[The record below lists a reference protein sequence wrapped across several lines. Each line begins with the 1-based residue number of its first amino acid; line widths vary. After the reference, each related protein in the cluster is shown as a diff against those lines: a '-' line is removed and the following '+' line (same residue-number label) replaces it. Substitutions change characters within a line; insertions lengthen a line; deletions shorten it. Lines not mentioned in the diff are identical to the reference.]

1 MAPTPHKTGRRL
13 PTVLRAG
20 GVALAV
26 LATGLLALWLWAA
39 SPSSLGQTLRWV
51 GSWMERPEALVVEQ
65 AEGSLLAGGRIA
77 RLRWESDGLAVD
89 LHGLDL
95 GWTPRLWWDLLVR
108 RELHLAHLRA
118 TQVLISDQRPATTE
132 VPPAPTALTLPWLRE
147 VDLPFAIDGITWEGA
162 SGITP
167 GTLQGR
173 YAYGTDDTTP
183 DAGPQ
188 HRLTIDALSWAQGL
202 YRLDARLQALA
213 PIRLSATLD
222 GRLPATVPGGR
233 ALELRAQ
240 ARVDGELAGAAPEV
254 TVTARI
260 ATDPAASL
268 HGAAPAQAPAL
279 DAEATLRPWTSQPV
293 HEARVAVR
301 HIDLAGLW
309 PGAPATA
316 LSGHGTVRPTPGSD
330 RVPLEPQWD
339 LQAEVSN
346 ASPGP
351 WDQARLPLKRLQV
364 RLRHHAPLWHI
375 EALDAELSHG
385 QLQATGQVQWQANA
399 LGSWEGEVTA
409 QDVRPSDLIS
419 TLPAIPFDLK
429 ARSRSP
435 TPAGTAAAQAT
446 PFDVSLAPSRGT
458 PSNAQG
464 SPWPS
469 LSATGAWQGQTVHLD
484 RLQVSAWQ
492 ASLDAQGSVNVAARD
507 FNGKLAVQAPGADL
521 AFEGHW
527 TPAGLSPPGRAPAT
541 LRAELRDAGRL
552 QRWVLATAHELDR
565 MLPGLGVSRTLPAT
579 FSTARLQG
587 RATAHGT
594 WTGAP
599 PWATLH
605 SPGTSAQ
612 RLPWSLHVD
621 VPDLELTLPAPT
633 QDDPNASPTER
644 WRIQAMQT
652 TLQGQGMQASWQQ
665 TGRVVRGTWHTRI
678 DLDAQGRLQATPAG
692 MSATVELRRLQLQ
705 LDPLDQALRWQ
716 AQLGTATQ
724 LQWSEAT
731 GLTLAPGTV
740 QLRPT
745 RRRPGPAAWHDGSL
759 DIAWSLARWQD
770 GRLQTRGQ
778 MHGLAL
784 SWIDHLLASAS
795 APQGPLAASD
805 LQGDVLFGGQWEVDL
820 PLAPDAGSRMTAPP
834 ARARLTLQR
843 ERGDLSVLAGD
854 GTLVATGL
862 SAASVALHL
871 DRDALQ
877 AELRWD
883 SERAGQVEAQ
893 LSTTLTPPG
902 PDQPG
907 WHWAGEAPLSG
918 QLRATLPNIDAW
930 SGVAPPGWRIQGRL
944 AADARISG
952 TRSRPRWHG
961 DLQVDDLAVRSIV
974 EGLDFS
980 GGQLRA
986 RLQDDRIE
994 VTSLR
999 LRGAGGASGGLLL
1012 GSGTA
1017 RWETPADGVAGP
1029 GRPVIDLAV
1038 EAQSLRLWARA
1049 DRRLT
1054 VSGTATAQLQGHQL
1068 RLQGRLRADQALFLL
1083 PDETTPRLGS
1093 DVVVLDHQP
1102 ASHSPPSGTARV
1114 VPDVTLDIDLG
1125 PDFQVRG
1132 QGLDTLLRG
1141 QLQLRSTP
1149 SDPAPRV
1156 LGEVRTARGSYRA
1169 YGQALTIETG
1179 LLRFAGPFD
1188 NPALDILALRPHP
1201 TQRVGVQITGTARAP
1216 RVRLYA
1222 QPDMPDS
1229 EKLAWLVLGRPA
1241 SGTGAEAAILQQ
1253 AALAL
1258 LSGQGSASDGSL
1270 VRALGLDELS
1280 FQGESTQADG
1290 STSAAAITLGKRL
1303 SNRLY
1308 VGYRR
1313 NLSGAMGTVSLF
1325 YDVSRRFT
1333 LRAQAGDDNAVDLIF
1348 TLSYD

>member
-1 MAPTPHKTGRRL
+1 MKKGHP
-13 PTVLRAG
+13 LRAVATL
-20 GVALAV
+20 GVMALAA
-26 LATGLLALWLWAA
+26 LASAMLALWFWAA
-39 SPSSLGQTLRWV
+39 SPSSLGQTLRWA
-51 GSWMERPEALVVEQ
+51 GSWLERPEALVVEQ
-65 AEGSLLAGGRIA
+65 PEGSLLSGGRIA
-77 RLRWESDGLAVD
+77 RLRWESEGLAVD

-108 RELHLAHLRA
+108 RELHPAHLRA

-147 VDLPFAIDGITWEGA
+147 VDLPFAIDDITWEGA
-162 SGITP
+162 AGIAP
-167 GTLQGR
+167 GSLQGR
-173 YAYGTDDTTP
+173 YAYGTDDATA

-213 PIRLSATLD
+213 PMRLSATLD

-233 ALELRAQ
+233 ALELLAQ
-240 ARVDGELAGAAPEV
+240 ARVDGELAGASPEV
-254 TVTARI
+254 TVTARL
-260 ATDPAASL
+260 ATDPASL
-268 HGAAPAQAPAL
+268 YGAAAAQAPAL
-279 DAEATLRPWTSQPV
+279 DAEATLRPWTPQPV

-330 RVPLEPQWD
+330 HLLMEPQWD

-346 ASPGP
+346 TRPGP

-364 RLRHHAPLWHI
+364 RLRHQAPLWHI

-385 QLQATGQVQWQANA
+385 RLQATGQVQWQASA
-399 LGSWEGEVTA
+399 LGRWGGEITA
-409 QDVRPSDLIS
+409 QGVRPGDLIG
-419 TLPAIPFDLK
+419 TLPATPFDLK
-429 ARSRSP
+429 ARSHSP
-435 TPAGTAAAQAT
+435 TPATTGAAQAT
-446 PFDVSLAPSRGT
+446 PFDIWLAPSRST
-458 PSNAQG
+458 PSG
-464 SPWPS
+464 SPWPT

-484 RLQVSAWQ
+484 RLQVRAWK
-492 ASLDAQGSVNVAARD
+492 ANLDAQGSVNVAARD
-507 FNGKLAVQAPGADL
+507 FTGQMAVQAPGADF

-527 TPAGLSPPGRAPAT
+527 TPTGHPPPGRATAT
-541 LRAELRDAGRL
+541 LRAELRDADRL

-579 FSTARLQG
+579 LGTARLQG

-599 PWATLH
+599 PWVGLN
-605 SPGTSAQ
+605 SPGASAR

-621 VPDLELTLPAPT
+621 VPDLELTLPAPA
-633 QDDPNASPTER
+633 QDAPNASLSGR
-644 WRIQAMQT
+644 WKIQAMQT
-652 TLQGQGMQASWQQ
+652 TLQGEGTQASWHQ
-665 TGRVVRGTWHTRI
+665 TGRLLHGTWDTRI

-692 MSATVELRRLQLQ
+692 MDAMVELRRLQLQ
-705 LDPLDQALRWQ
+705 FDPLDQALRWQ
-716 AQLGTATQ
+716 AQLGAATR
-724 LQWSEAT
+724 LRWSEAT
-731 GLTLAPGTV
+731 GLTLAPGSV
-740 QLRPT
+740 QLHPT
-745 RRRPGPAAWHDGSL
+745 RRGLGSGPSTWHDGSL
-759 DIAWSLARWQD
+759 DIAWSQAHWQG

-778 MHGLAL
+778 MRGLAL

-820 PLAPDAGSRMTAPP
+820 PLAPDAGSRMAAPP
-834 ARARLTLQR
+834 ARARLMLQR
-843 ERGDLSVLAGD
+843 ERGDLSVRVEEGTVVAAGLNAA
-854 GTLVATGL
+854 TL
-862 SAASVALHL
+862 ALHL

-877 AELRWD
+877 AELRWN
-883 SERAGQVEAQ
+883 SERTGQVEAR

-902 PDQPG
+902 PDQPR
-907 WHWAGEAPLSG
+907 WHWAREAPLSG

-930 SGVAPPGWRIQGRL
+930 SGLAPPGWRIQGRL
-944 AADARISG
+944 AADARIGG
-952 TRSRPRWHG
+952 TRARPRWQG
-961 DLQVDDLAVRSIV
+961 ELQVDDLAVRSIV
-974 EGLDFS
+974 EGLDF
-980 GGQLRA
+980 GDGQLRA

-994 VTSLR
+994 VTALR

-1017 RWETPADGVAGP
+1017 RWETPADDVAGP
-1029 GRPVIDLAV
+1029 GQPVINLAV
-1038 EAQSLRLWARA
+1038 EAQGLRLWARA

-1054 VSGTATAQLQGHQL
+1054 VSGTATAQLQGPQL

-1093 DVVVLDHQP
+1093 DVVVLDRQSAP
-1102 ASHSPPSGTARV
+1102 PTASTKTTRV

-1149 SDPAPRV
+1149 ADPAPRL

-1188 NPALDILALRPHP
+1188 NPTLDILALRPHP
-1201 TQRVGVQITGTARAP
+1201 TQRVGVQITGTAQAP

-1241 SGTGAEAAILQQ
+1241 SGAGAEAAILQQ

-1290 STSAAAITLGKRL
+1290 STTAAAITLGKRL